1 MRKVSYVPLH
11 TISNVPLHTISYV
24 PLHTISYV
32 PLHTIRPPDESAY
45 LKIIFLIFSS
55 KTFVVRTQKTR
66 LNETVLLGTQN
77 TCFKWCVRKLLHFYP

>member
-1 MRKVSYVPLH
+1 MRRV
-11 TISNVPLHTISYV
+11 SYV

-45 LKIIFLIFSS
+45 LKIIFLVS
-55 KTFVVRTQKTR
+55 TQKTR

-77 TCFKWCVRKLLHFYP
+77 TCFNWCVRKLLHFYPSNLAYLGLCTTNAMLYRSSCMTGL